1 MFDSFFLISVSFFKK
16 YMLLKLLPMNET
28 VSEYFSKHSTF
39 HDGDSGL
46 DLFVVE
52 DQVVKAF
59 STSFLKLGF
68 KAAAVDENGN
78 NVSWL
83 VFPRSS
89 ISKTPLRL
97 SNSIGLIDAG
107 YRGEVLAAVDNIR
120 GEDYL
125 VKAGDRLV
133 QAVSF
138 NGGPISLKIV
148 ESLDATSRGEGG
160 FGSTNAVKAAKL
172 EGTEPTT
179 AGA

>member
-1 MFDSFFLISVSFFKK
+1 
-16 YMLLKLLPMNET
+16 MLLKVLPLNEKAA
-28 VSEYFSKHSTF
+28 ELYSKHSTF
-39 HDGDSGL
+39 HEGDSGL

-52 DQVVKAF
+52 DQTIKAF

-68 KAAAVDENGN
+68 KAAAYDGEGK

-97 SNSIGLIDAG
+97 ANSIGLIDAG

-120 GEDYL
+120 GEDYT
-125 VKAGDRLV
+125 VKAGERLV
-133 QAVSF
+133 QAVAF
-138 NGGPISLKIV
+138 NGGPISLSIV
-148 ESLDATSRGEGG
+148 ESLDATARGEGG
-160 FGSTNAVKAAKL
+160 FGSTTVSKSVKVDETVTQAKNSS
-172 EGTEPTT
+172 PTT

>member
-1 MFDSFFLISVSFFKK
+1 
-16 YMLLKLLPMNET
+16 MLLKLLPLNEQ
-28 VSEYFSKHSTF
+28 VAAMYAQHATF

-52 DQVVKAF
+52 DQTVKAF

-68 KAAAVDENGN
+68 KAAAVDTATGQ

-83 VFPRSS
+83 IFPRSS

-97 SNSIGLIDAG
+97 ANSIGLIDAG
-107 YRGEVLAAVDNIR
+107 YRGELLAAVDNIR
-120 GEDYL
+120 GEDFT

-133 QAVSF
+133 QAVAF
-138 NGGPISLKIV
+138 NGGPISLSIV
-148 ESLDATSRGEGG
+148 ESLDATTRGEGG
-160 FGSTNAVKAAKL
+160 FGSTDVKAAKP
-172 EGTEPTT
+172 TTSPTT